1 MTRFLLQRVREQR
14 LLVAAALLT
23 TLLVTSV
30 LAALAAFATTLGDT
44 GVRRSLDHRSAART
58 VLRIGTDAPAAGPAG
73 AEHLDHAVRAAARH
87 AYSGL
92 PTTVAESTRSG
103 SYALPDTLRPPGAPA
118 QEQPDLTLFT
128 SLDPDRVEMV
138 AGRWPKAASPQGH
151 SDTPDALQVPVAVPK
166 RVADR
171 LGLAPGDTVAVTGR
185 LDDTPSATAHVTG
198 VYRPKDPDAAYW
210 TLDPLGGD
218 GVRNLA
224 FTTYGPF
231 AVAPGSFGPDLLA
244 PAESHW
250 LADAD
255 YSTVTADRLDAL
267 RSRMAD
273 TVEHF
278 GEMPGLGAAT
288 ADSQLP
294 DVIDGLQRTL
304 QVSRSTVL
312 IAALQLIVLAALAL
326 LLVARLL
333 STEREN
339 ETALL
344 AARGASRR
352 RIIGLAASESLVL
365 ALPGLV
371 AAPLLAGP
379 AVRLLMSRGPLADA
393 GADGAVQLPPST
405 WWVAAVTALACAVT
419 MTLPALRAGTELKA
433 PRRRKAAMM
442 LRGGM
447 DGALLVLAGIAY
459 WQLTRRSD
467 GAGVLGGGASALGVD
482 PVLVAAPALA
492 LLAGTVL
499 ALRLLPPAARLGEHR
514 ASRSR
519 GLAGALAGWQ
529 LSRRPGRGAGPAL
542 LLVLAVAMGVF
553 AVGQGASWDRSQG
566 DQAAFRTG
574 SDILVDGLSA
584 PPYAQGGLFDGVDGV
599 AGTAPVAR
607 GEFAVQGEVTT
618 QVLAT
623 DSRAAAGVIA
633 LRDDLTDKP
642 LPDLLRPLSE
652 DRERREDGVALPEG
666 TTALRLHLRAADEG
680 DTGDVPPT
688 DLDSS
693 RAADLTLTVEDRF
706 GVPYS
711 FLVGDVDVDGRPHTR
726 TVDLGDTAGDVSGA
740 PAAPVR
746 LTRLTLSYVA
756 PSSSHE
762 VRLTISDLDAVAA
775 GGTAQQVTLPDGQVW
790 SSRFRS
796 VDPQHTLG
804 NGDRAAPTV
813 HSAKKAPA
821 GGPLTLSWTTGSAP
835 APVGYRIQPVPVDL
849 VLRAHA
855 GKEPDLGV
863 LPAVATDAF
872 LTASGAK
879 VGDDVT
885 VPLAGTDM
893 TVHLTG
899 SLRALPTVTSPA
911 TGQDGGGLLVDLA
924 ALDHALLRADSSPL
938 PPDGWWVATEPGST
952 AKVAGRLRDKPV
964 VDSVLVRDELAEE
977 LRDDPLNSGARTALT
992 AIAAAAAVLAATGF
1006 AVSTAGAARER
1017 AGEFAILRALGASQR
1032 RLARV
1037 LAVEQGTLVLMSLAV
1052 GLLLGALLTRLVVPL
1067 IVLTGQATRPVP
1079 ELIVHLPPG
1088 RLSLLLAGVLAV
1100 PVLLV
1105 LATALRRTDPVS
1117 ALRTEREG

>member
-1 MTRFLLQRVREQR
+1 VTRFLLQRVRAHR

-58 VLRIGTDAPAAGPAG
+58 VLSAGTDTPPADPAD
-73 AEHLDHAVRAAARH
+73 AEHLDQAVRAAAEH

-92 PTTVAESTRSG
+92 PTTVARSTRSG
-103 SYALPDTLRPPGAPA
+103 SYALPDSLRPPGAAA
-118 QEQPDLTLFT
+118 QEQPDLTLFA
-128 SLDPDRVEMV
+128 SFDPGRVEMV
-138 AGRWPKAASPQGH
+138 AGRWPQPASPQGH
-151 SDTPDALQVPVAVPK
+151 GERVQVQVAVAK

-171 LGLAPGDTVAVTGR
+171 LGLAPGDTIAVTGR

-198 VYRPKDPDAAYW
+198 VYRPKDPDAPYW

-224 FTTYGPF
+224 FTTYGPL
-231 AVAPGSFGPDLLA
+231 AVAAGSFGPGLLA
-244 PAESHW
+244 PAETHW

-267 RSRMAD
+267 RSRMTD
-273 TVEHF
+273 TVGHF
-278 GEMPGLGAAT
+278 DQMPGIGAAT
-288 ADSQLP
+288 AESELP

-312 IAALQLIVLAALAL
+312 IAALQLVVLAALAL

-352 RIIGLAASESLVL
+352 RIIGLAAAESLLL

-393 GADGAVQLPPST
+393 GTEAAVQLPPST
-405 WWVAAVTALACAVT
+405 WWVAAGTALACAVT
-419 MTLPALRAGTELKA
+419 MTLPSLRAGTELKA
-433 PRRRKAAMM
+433 PRRKAATM

-447 DGALLVLAGIAY
+447 DGGLLVLAGVAY
-459 WQLTRRSD
+459 WQLTRRSE
-467 GAGVLGGGASALGVD
+467 GTGVLATGASALGVD

-519 GLAGALAGWQ
+519 GLSGALAGWQ

-584 PPYAQGGLFDGVDGV
+584 PPYGQGGLVDGVDGV

-607 GEFAVQGEVTT
+607 DEFAVQGETTT

-623 DSRAAAGVIA
+623 DTRAAAGVIA
-633 LRDDLTDKP
+633 LRDDLTDTP

-666 TTALRLHLRAADEG
+666 TTALRLHLRATDEG

-688 DLDSS
+688 DVNSS

-711 FLVGDVDVDGRPHTR
+711 FLVGGVSVDGHTHTR
-726 TVDLGDTAGDVSGA
+726 TVHLGDTAGSGSGSGA

-762 VRLTISDLDAVAA
+762 IRLTIPALDAVA
-775 GGTAQQVTLPDGQVW
+775 GDGTAQQVTLPDGQVW

-796 VDPQHTLG
+796 VDSQHALG
-804 NGDRAAPTV
+804 SGGRAAPEV
-813 HSAKKAPA
+813 HSAKKAA
-821 GGPLTLSWTTGSAP
+821 SGGPLTLSWTTGSAP
-835 APVGYRIQPVPVDL
+835 APLAYRVEPVPVDL

-855 GKEPDLGV
+855 GNEPAPGV

-872 LTASGAK
+872 LAASGAK
-879 VGDDVT
+879 VGDDVK
-885 VPLAGTDM
+885 VPLAGTEL

-899 SLRALPTVTSPA
+899 SLHALPTVTPPPS
-911 TGQDGGGLLVDLA
+911 GQDGGGLLVDLA
-924 ALDHALLRADSSPL
+924 ALDHALLRADSRPL

-952 AKVAGRLRDKPV
+952 AKVADRLRSSPV
-964 VDSVLVRDELAEE
+964 IESVLVRDELAED
-977 LRDDPLNSGARTALT
+977 LRADPLNSGARTALT
-992 AIAAAAAVLAATGF
+992 AIAVAAAVLAATGF

-1017 AGEFAILRALGASQR
+1017 AGEFAVLRALGASQR

-1037 LAVEQGTLVLMSLAV
+1037 LAVEQGTLVLMSLVV
-1052 GLLLGALLTRLVVPL
+1052 GLLLGVLLTRLVVPL

-1088 RLSLLLAGVLAV
+1088 RLTLLLAGVLAV